1 MPARLPN
8 EPKRNSGKT
17 GRRRLTPQQT
27 GLLGPKAL
35 ADYQRRYGQA
45 PALPPLPEPPGWFG
59 AELVTIWQN
68 TLAAAA
74 PGSLTALDYDNF
86 AVYCVTVAMYR
97 RLAQRVTSARN
108 PSVELERRLRLAG
121 AELGRASKALGI
133 LPGDRIKIPT
143 PPPPPEFP
151 DNPHLRAVTLVEAGK
166 VRGVYRVGRE

>member
-1 MPARLPN
+1 MPARPN

-17 GRRRLTPQQT
+17 GRRRLTPEQT
-27 GLLGPKAL
+27 ALLGPKAL
-35 ADYQRRYGQA
+35 ADYHRRYGRA

-74 PGSLTALDYDNF
+74 PGSLTALDYDNL
-86 AVYCVTVAMYR
+86 AAYCVTVAMYR
-97 RLAQRVTSARN
+97 RLAQRVTGARN

-133 LPGDRIKIPT
+133 LPADRVKIPT
-143 PPPPPEFP
+143 PSLPPELS
-151 DNPHLRAVTLVEAGK
+151 DNPHLLSVTLVEAGK
-166 VRGVYRVGRE
+166 VRGVYRVSRK